1 MPDFV
6 KQSNE
11 EFATQL
17 ENHHTG
23 LVTHGPA
30 LGFSGPEITVAL
42 NDSRYMRHIVTQ
54 QQQALGF
61 SQGFTKFIK
70 YMRTSTDVATMPVFT
85 VPGIVPAAVLVGIE
99 TRFRQ
104 RAEKA
109 KAVTGVYNNDIG
121 EQLCI
126 VAPEAS
132 GELGVPQFTIELAA
146 GHPLMKWKKKTS
158 DGIEIWKDDGTGFRF
173 RDKDGKSPWVDNDD
187 LPAAGQSKIWKYKI
201 IYLVDDEPVGDFSPD
216 TSISVQGI

>member
-11 EFATQL
+11 QFATQL

-23 LVTHGPA
+23 LATHGPA
-30 LGFSGPEITVAL
+30 LGFTPAEINVAL
-42 NDSRYMRHIVTQ
+42 NDSKYMRHIVTQ

-85 VPGIVPAAVLVGIE
+85 VPGVVPAAVLVGIE
-99 TRFRQ
+99 TRFRK

-121 EQLCI
+121 EQLRI
-126 VAPEAS
+126 VAPNAS
-132 GELGVPQFTIELAA
+132 EELGVPEFEIVMTA
-146 GHPLMKWKKKTS
+146 GHPVIKWPKKTS
-158 DGIEIWKDDGTGFRF
+158 DGIEVWKDKGQGFYHAGN
-173 RDKDGKSPWVDNDD
+173 DTKSPWIDKDD
-187 LPAAGQSKIWKYKI
+187 LPAAGQSAVWKFKI
-201 IYLVDDEPVGDFSPD
+201 IYLIDDEPVGDYSAV
-216 TSISVQGI
+216 IEVSVKGI